1 MERAIPILPADSI
14 AVAKDFYAAKLG
26 FNVLFEASE
35 DGVTGLIGLG
45 RGTIQRRSTWSTRS
59 ATRSSSWGR

>member
-14 AVAKDFYAAKLG
+14 AVARDFYGTKLG

-35 DGVTGLIGLG
+35 DGVTGLIGL
-45 RGTIQRRSTWSTRS
+45 RRRLRPARAASPSPKTS
-59 ATRSSSWGR
+59 AESA